1 MSDQAIPATRGLS
14 FDTALLGHYSFEQ
27 SPLPMV
33 AVEGPTHIVR
43 RVNHAF
49 ARLVGKTTEELVGH
63 PFAEIVP
70 EGTGDGSL
78 ALLDRVFGTGIPE
91 NLAEAEHRQPSL
103 AYWSYSAWA
112 IFGEDGR
119 PAGVMIQVTD
129 STGTAHFRHQ
139 AAAVNEALVLS
150 SVRQHELVD
159 ATESLNVRLREAH
172 DQLEER
178 VAERT
183 AELASALESLESEM
197 ARRRDLARRLAT
209 AQEDERRRVARDLH
223 DTVGQLVAGLSLA
236 FKAIET
242 GGELP
247 PPAAARLAAAQQV
260 MNDLSREV
268 HGLAVRLRPTSLDD
282 IGLEAAL
289 EHLVAEWSSRTGVRA
304 DFYAAGLERLPGEV
318 ETAVYRI
325 VQEALTNVAKHAGAT
340 VVSVVVT
347 RPDEFVSVVVEDNG
361 TGFDPDAVPKGR
373 LGLMG
378 MRERVELVGGEI
390 DIGSSPGAGTTIAVR
405 IPVTKN
411 GDGS

>member
-1 MSDQAIPATRGLS
+1 MSDQAIPATRGLP
-14 FDTALLGHYSFEQ
+14 FDAAPLGHYSFEQ

-43 RVNHAF
+43 RVNPAF
-49 ARLVGKTTEELVGH
+49 ARLVGKTAEELVGH
-63 PFAEIVP
+63 PFAEVVP
-70 EGTGDGSL
+70 EGTGDGCL
-78 ALLDRVFGTGIPE
+78 TLLDRVFGTGISE
-91 NLAEAEHRQPSL
+91 NLVEAEHRQPSL

-183 AELASALESLESEM
+183 AELAAALESLESEM
-197 ARRRDLARRLAT
+197 ARRRDLARRLST

-223 DTVGQLVAGLSLA
+223 DTVGQLMAGLSLA

-247 PPAAARLAAAQQV
+247 APAVARLADAQRV
-260 MNDLSREV
+260 MNELSREV
-268 HGLAVRLRPTSLDD
+268 HSLAVRLRPTSLDD

-289 EHLVAEWSSRTGVRA
+289 EHLVVEWSPRTGVRA

-325 VQEALTNVAKHAGAT
+325 VQEALTNVAKHADAT

-347 RPDEFVSVVVEDNG
+347 RPDGFVSVVVEDDG
-361 TGFDPDAVPKGR
+361 TGFDPNAVPKGR

-390 DIGSSPGAGTTIAVR
+390 DIGSNPGAGTTVAVR

-411 GDGS
+411 GGGS